1 MDRRLK
7 MKRCPLL
14 EDTNK
19 TELAKRLEIAN
30 KLLIEKDNIIDGLMK
45 ENKTYREHYWKCR
58 EEQDKDYW
66 GR

>member
-1 MDRRLK
+1 
-7 MKRCPLL
+7 MKECPLFQNT
-14 EDTNK
+14 DKN
-19 TELAKRLEIAN
+19 ELIKRFQAKDKVILHQR
-30 KLLIEKDNIIDGLMK
+30 DIIDGLMK